1 MTISQHAEV
10 FYQQP
15 VTVFESPDD
24 WEGLNQAYRLGI
36 TWDDKQ
42 RDLHARLDQFV
53 AQKGIERLQALI
65 IGAWIGDDSAYS
77 SEKIIQELVKHRD
90 KLAGLRAIFLGDIIY
105 EENEISWIEQ
115 SDVSPLLKA
124 YPKLEV
130 LRVRGGNSLKFAPVR
145 HESLQQL
152 IVEAGGLHRSVLR
165 EICGCEFPDL
175 HHLELWLG
183 VENYGWDGS
192 VEDLQPI
199 LAGKNFPKLTYLGLR
214 NSEIADDIAKVSVNA
229 PILAQLQVLDL
240 SNGTLTD
247 AGAQALLNLPAN
259 FPLKELNLSHH
270 FMTEAMVE
278 RLQKQLK
285 CQVVA
290 DDGQDPNEE
299 WRSVVV
305 SE

>member
-15 VTVFESPDD
+15 VKVYESPDD
-24 WEGLNQAYRLGI
+24 WEGPNQAYRLGI

-42 RDLHARLDQFV
+42 RDLHARLDEFV
-53 AQKGIERLQALI
+53 TQKGVGQLQALI
-65 IGAWIGDDSAYS
+65 IGAWIGDDSTYS
-77 SEKIIQELVKHRD
+77 SAQIIKDIVKHRD
-90 KLAGLRAIFLGDIIY
+90 KLRGLKAIFLGDIIY

-115 SDVSPLLKA
+115 SDVSPLLEA

-130 LRVRGGNSLKFAPVR
+130 LRVRGGNSLKFSTVR

-152 IVEAGGLHRSVLR
+152 IVEAGGLHRSVIH
-165 EICGCEFPDL
+165 EICRCEFPNL
-175 HHLELWLG
+175 QHLELWLG
-183 VENYGWDGS
+183 VSNYGWDGS

-199 LAGKNFPKLTYLGLR
+199 LAGKLFPKLSYLGLR
-214 NSEIADDIAKVSVNA
+214 NSEITDEIASVIANA
-229 PILAQLQVLDL
+229 PILPQLQVLDL

-247 AGAQALLNLPAN
+247 NGAQALLKLSAGLP
-259 FPLKELNLSHH
+259 LRELNLSHH
-270 FMTEAMVE
+270 YMTEAIAE
-278 RLQKQLK
+278 QLQKQLK
-285 CQVVA
+285 CSVIV